1 MTAQRFVGGLQT
13 SLPCGTGRRDNLV
26 SEHRI
31 GSLKSVVCRSLEV
44 GTEEEEAVATK
55 VAEFAE
61 KWDSDHPT
69 RCCEVGRTPIG
80 KSFGAKLVKTTR
92 KVVSKSE
99 VDANDW
105 ECMVALAASAIA
117 CNMHA

>member
-1 MTAQRFVGGLQT
+1 MRQFGFGAQDRLLKKWSTQVVG
-13 SLPCGTGRRDNLV
+13 RWKKK
-26 SEHRI
+26 E
-31 GSLKSVVCRSLEV
+31 K
-44 GTEEEEAVATK
+44 AVATK
-55 VAEFAE
+55 VADFTE

-69 RCCEVGRTPIG
+69 RCCEVGKTPIG